1 MRVGLTFDLRNPP
14 RWRRPWNELY
24 GQTLEMIE
32 EAEHLGADSVWTT
45 EHHFFEDGYLPQPL
59 TFCAAAAARTRRVRL
74 GTAIL
79 IAPLRPAVQIAE
91 EAAIVDLV
99 SNGRLDLG
107 LGPGYRVPEFEAFGA
122 DVRKRFSVT
131 FERVG
136 QIRALLAEGRIMPGP
151 VQDPLPIWLGYRQ
164 AAGAYRTG
172 LLGEGLQRADHALL
186 QPYRDGLKAG
196 GHDPGSARM
205 AGNVGLVVADDPER
219 AWQEIRPRLSYMWDS
234 YHSYSVE
241 GTGIPVPAPI
251 NPDRWRQSIK
261 GRLPRFQVLT
271 PQDAVGFIARSV
283 EGLPVADLSVWAS
296 IAGMSGELTR
306 RHVEL
311 FLTQVRP
318 KVRHLG
324 LA

>member
-1 MRVGLTFDLRNPP
+1 
-14 RWRRPWNELY
+14 
-24 GQTLEMIE
+24 
-32 EAEHLGADSVWTT
+32 
-45 EHHFFEDGYLPQPL
+45 
-59 TFCAAAAARTRRVRL
+59 VRL

-91 EAAIVDLV
+91 EAAIVDLI
-99 SNGRLDLG
+99 SDGRLDLG
-107 LGPGYRVPEFEAFGA
+107 LGAGYRVPEFEAFGA
-122 DVRKRFSVT
+122 DVTKRFSAT
-131 FERVG
+131 FERAR
-136 QIRALLAEGRIMPGP
+136 QIRTLLAERRITPGP

-186 QPYRDGLKAG
+186 PPYLDGLKAG

-205 AGNVGLVVADDPER
+205 AGGVGLVVADDPER

-234 YHSYSVE
+234 YHQYSVE
-241 GTGIPVPAPI
+241 GTDAPVPAPI
-251 NPDRWRQSIK
+251 DPDRWRQSIK

-271 PQDAVGFIARSV
+271 PADAVDFIARSV
-283 EGLPVADLSVWAS
+283 DGLPVADLSVWAS
-296 IAGMSGELTR
+296 IAGMSGALVQ
-306 RHVEL
+306 RHIEL

-324 LA
+324 IS